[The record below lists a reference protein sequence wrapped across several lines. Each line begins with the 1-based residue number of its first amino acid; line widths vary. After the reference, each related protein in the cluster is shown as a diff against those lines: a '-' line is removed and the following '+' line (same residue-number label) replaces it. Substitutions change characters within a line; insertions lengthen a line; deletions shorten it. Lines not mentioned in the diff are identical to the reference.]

1 MLNPKMFDLLKG
13 QFISNLNQDLLA
25 LSGFVSEDALVDIV
39 DNAMEMVRKKAD
51 ESVDQI
57 KSDVDRFVED
67 IVKDAKDAKK

>member
-57 KSDVDRFVED
+57 KSDADRFVED
-67 IVKDAKDAKK
+67 IVKDAKK

>member
-25 LSGFVSEDALVDIV
+25 LSGFVTEDQLVDIV

-51 ESVDQI
+51 ESVD
-57 KSDVDRFVED
+57 
-67 IVKDAKDAKK
+67 